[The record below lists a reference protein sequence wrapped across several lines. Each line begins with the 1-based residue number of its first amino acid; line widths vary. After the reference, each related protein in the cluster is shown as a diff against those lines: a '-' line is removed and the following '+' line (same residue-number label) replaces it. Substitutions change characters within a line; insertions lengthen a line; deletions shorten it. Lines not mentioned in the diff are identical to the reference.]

1 MGARARRWRQRRTG
15 PPPNLL
21 PSSRPCVWSDRCVA
35 GHDSAALRERHPRLR
50 WRAGRSGGGMHPV
63 GRKKLRVVAVAWT
76 TPPFCKPSLNVAVV
90 LCSCDTGGAAV
101 TVSRLINRNVVA
113 ARGRTS
119 MRLEP
124 ELWDA
129 LLEIC
134 ERENQDM
141 STLVRQ
147 VEQAGHEGGRTSAVR
162 VFVLDYFRAAA
173 TEQGH
178 AMAGHGTLPR

>member
-1 MGARARRWRQRRTG
+1 
-15 PPPNLL
+15 
-21 PSSRPCVWSDRCVA
+21 
-35 GHDSAALRERHPRLR
+35 
-50 WRAGRSGGGMHPV
+50 
-63 GRKKLRVVAVAWT
+63 
-76 TPPFCKPSLNVAVV
+76 
-90 LCSCDTGGAAV
+90 
-101 TVSRLINRNVVA
+101 
-113 ARGRTS
+113 TS

-147 VEQAGHEGGRTSAVR
+147 VELAGHEGGRTSAVR
-162 VFVLDYFRAAA
+162 VYVLAYFRGAT

-178 AMAGHGTLPR
+178 AMAGHGTLPRSRLARGARTAA